1 MNERPGGIA
10 SGPSSFSRHLRRRA
24 TDILVSWQN
33 LDVHRRLL
41 ALVACA
47 LVLSAC
53 RVDVTVDVAMNQN
66 GSGRLA
72 VTVVAD
78 AAVVNQAPGLAADLR
93 LDDLAAA
100 GWQTSGAV
108 PTADG
113 GLAITL
119 TRPFDTPEQATA
131 LLSTLN
137 GPAGPLQAIN
147 LQRNATERAIT
158 YTVTGTGRLD
168 GGLDAFADSD
178 LLATVGGTPYAEQI
192 TAAGLTPA
200 DVVGVVLRVRLPGD
214 VESTTATTAADG
226 SAVVVAPVTSLV
238 RIGDATTVASTTA
251 SSGSIDGGGTATTAT
266 ADAASESDEPRSV
279 LAFPIALDGTETAV
293 QGTTR
298 YSLERGTG
306 WSLLA
311 TLLLVLLIA
320 WIVVAVV
327 GIVVVSRRQRKR
339 SRVAR
344 RVDTGLYQRVLD
356 DTSR

>member
-1 MNERPGGIA
+1 V
-10 SGPSSFSRHLRRRA
+10 L
-24 TDILVSWQN
+24 
-33 LDVHRRLL
+33 RRLL

-47 LVLSAC
+47 LVLTAC

-66 GSGRLA
+66 GSGQLA

-78 AAVVNQAPGLAADLR
+78 AAVVNQAPGLGADVR

-137 GPAGPLQAIN
+137 GPSGPLQAIN

-168 GGLDAFADSD
+168 GGLDAFADAQ
-178 LLATVGGTPYAEQI
+178 LLATVGGTPYSDRIIAS
-192 TAAGLTPA
+192 GLAPT
-200 DVVGVVLRVRLPGD
+200 DVVGVVLRVQLPGE
-214 VESTTATTAADG
+214 VESTTATTAGDG
-226 SAVVVAPVTSLV
+226 STPVVAPVTSLV
-238 RIGDATTVASTTA
+238 RLGDATTVASTEPSDTA
-251 SSGSIDGGGTATTAT
+251 GSVDTTEAQ
-266 ADAASESDEPRSV
+266 ALEVGDSALV
-279 LAFPIALDGTETAV
+279 FPIALDGSDTAV
-293 QGTTR
+293 QGSTR

-311 TLLLVLLIA
+311 TLLLVLLIG
-320 WIVVAVV
+320 WIVVATA
-327 GIVVVSRRQRKR
+327 GIVVVGRRQRRR

-344 RVDTGLYQRVLD
+344 RVDTGLYQRALD
-356 DTSR
+356 DTKH